1 MNKMIKLEEYT
12 CEEVIEMRMSMDA
25 SLKEIKDL
33 LNKSLE
39 LGIKEN
45 VSYYTERLN
54 RKIAVIDKLNSTFG
68 MKRE

>member
-1 MNKMIKLEEYT
+1 MIKLEEYT

-39 LGIKEN
+39 LGIVDN

-54 RKIAVIDKLNSTFG
+54 RKMTVIDKLNSTFG

>member
-54 RKIAVIDKLNSTFG
+54 RKMVVIDKLNSTFG